1 MIPELLKSVESK
13 YTIETDGLTIKNNA
27 IITRNNSIQ
36 ISNLSMLSKS
46 DLNHQS
52 RYEIYLF

>member
-1 MIPELLKSVESK
+1 MIPELLKSVENG

-36 ISNLSMLSKS
+36 IKFMHPFSKVLSYVK
-46 DLNHQS
+46 QK
-52 RYEIYLF
+52 